1 MINHKYEN
9 YCIFAMDE
17 TAYWMDMPF
26 DTTVAITGSHSIPL
40 KTSSHEKTILLLF
53 LLLKLMEPSLG
64 HLLCLN

>member
-1 MINHKYEN
+1 
-9 YCIFAMDE
+9 MDE
-17 TAYWMDMPF
+17 TARWMDMPF

-53 LLLKLMEPSLG
+53 LLLKVMEPSLG